1 MSTVNDW
8 RQYLTEERK
17 LQPSHRR
24 HVFHYKDYI
33 IKLALRPDEPDY
45 MGQFHDTR
53 RTLLSD
59 ENEIKSLELVRKYT
73 TIPLP
78 EVVDHGLGFV
88 VFKRIQGEDLESAW
102 SKLSP
107 EQLNNIIS
115 EIRGYIR
122 QLWEIPNPFS
132 DQFVVGSLCSTH
144 ELLKYERSAPPRSK
158 GPFKTLEE
166 YRKNVKALWEREPHF
181 ANNVKPVFDHMDW
194 FQCNVI
200 LTSDLNSVAG
210 IIDWEYAAFIPD
222 PKNMHV
228 GDLTIGE

>member
-24 HVFHYKDYI
+24 HVFHYKGYI
-33 IKLALRPDEPDY
+33 IKIALRPDEPDY
-45 MGQFHDTR
+45 MSQFHDTG

-78 EVVDHGLGFV
+78 EIVDHGPGFV
-88 VFKRIQGEDLESAW
+88 VFKRIQGEDLESVW

-107 EQLNNIIS
+107 GQLKNIIS
-115 EIRGYIR
+115 VIRGYIR

-144 ELLKYERSAPPRSK
+144 ELLKYERSAAPRSN

-181 ANNVKPVFDHMDW
+181 AVNVKPV
-194 FQCNVI
+194 
-200 LTSDLNSVAG
+200 S
-210 IIDWEYAAFIPD
+210 IIW
-222 PKNMHV
+222 
-228 GDLTIGE
+228 IGFSAISF